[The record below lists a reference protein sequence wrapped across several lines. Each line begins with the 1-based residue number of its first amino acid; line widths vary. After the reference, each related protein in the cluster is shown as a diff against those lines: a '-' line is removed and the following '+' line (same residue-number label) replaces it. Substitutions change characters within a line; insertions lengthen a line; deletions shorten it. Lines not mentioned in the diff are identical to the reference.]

1 MDKLLESI
9 LYLYFIIMFL
19 ISIFVGCII
28 FNLDSDIVYDKNS
41 MCFMVIPT
49 NNKKNN
55 NISRYIYKLMCGIY
69 MGIITCFIFAP
80 LLIISCL
87 PIIIANYINS

>member
-1 MDKLLESI
+1 MDQLLQSI
-9 LYLYFIIMFL
+9 LYLYFIIMSI

-49 NNKKNN
+49 DNKKNN
-55 NISRYIYKLMCGIY
+55 NIYKLMCGIY

-80 LLIISCL
+80 LLIVSCL
-87 PIIIANYINS
+87 PIIIANYINSS